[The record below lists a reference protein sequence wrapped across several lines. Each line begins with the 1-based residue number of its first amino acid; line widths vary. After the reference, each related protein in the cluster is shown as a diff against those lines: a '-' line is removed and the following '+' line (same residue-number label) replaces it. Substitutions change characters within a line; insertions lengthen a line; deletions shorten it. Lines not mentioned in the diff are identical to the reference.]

1 MFGFLF
7 VLTVAGIMFICLRSM
22 HNVRKN
28 IEAPVLTVEA
38 RVVDKREEFHERSVY
53 GGFDYPAETYYYAI
67 FEVESGDRMKFSIS
81 VSEYWALT
89 KWDIGKLT
97 FKGTRF
103 GSFKR
108 IEQ

>member
-7 VLTVAGIMFICLRSM
+7 VFTVATSIFIYLQTM

-28 IEAPVLTVEA
+28 REAPVLTVEA
-38 RVVDKREEFHERSVY
+38 RVVDKREEFHERRTY
-53 GGFDYPAETYYYAI
+53 GGFDYPAETCYYAV

-81 VSEYWALT
+81 VNEYWALT
-89 KWDIGKLT
+89 KEDFGKLT

-108 IEQ
+108 I